1 MGQVL
6 FPFAFLCPLLYA
18 QTTLH
23 GLLNGLGE
31 QLFLFRNNIL
41 SSCISIAVIW
51 FCMPAY
57 GVAAFLGGWFLSL
70 LFSVSCSLHRLWK
83 RTAVLPSC
91 RSCFFKP
98 LLAGAAAGLIT
109 KYCIRIF
116 APSKLLFLGSLCGMG
131 VLYLLFL
138 FLLGCLD
145 KRMLS
150 LLLGKKTGGR

>member
-1 MGQVL
+1 M
-6 FPFAFLCPLLYA
+6 
-18 QTTLH
+18 H
-23 GLLNGLGE
+23 
-31 QLFLFRNNIL
+31 
-41 SSCISIAVIW
+41 
-51 FCMPAY
+51 AY
-57 GVAAFLGGWFLSL
+57 GVAAILGGWFLSL

-131 VLYLLFL
+131 ILYLLFL

>member
-1 MGQVL
+1 ML
-6 FPFAFLCPLLYA
+6 FPLAFLCPLLYA

-70 LFSVSCSLHRLWK
+70 LSSVSCSLHRLWK